1 MNSPYSGYRQLCLGK
16 NGKLEIQTRRNL
28 IRRKQNGRIE
38 KDSRKDTI
46 LLMGKKLL
54 QPLQA
59 GPMTLK
65 NRIMFPPLTTGY
77 EERDGS
83 IGPRSLGFYERLAK
97 GGTAYIVIG
106 DVAPVRT
113 ASPTPM
119 LYDDSQIP
127 AFKKLADTLHAY
139 DSRLALQIFH
149 PEYDVPGVGRLIMG
163 AGMARKA
170 AADAK
175 AAGNEEEFQKQ
186 TEQAEKLTKDAYA
199 KLRHEMQHFVDE
211 VSTEQLAQIRD
222 SIAACAA
229 RAQKAG
235 VDAIEVHGDR
245 LLGSMC
251 SKMLNHRTDGYGGS
265 LENRTRY
272 ALEVVAAIKEAAPA
286 LAVEYKLPVI
296 TVNKDGSL
304 RGKGGLEEEE
314 VIAFA
319 KMLEQAGVDMIQ
331 AAQANHTGNMGDT
344 IPPMGDVPYNWTL
357 PVAKRV
363 KEAVNIPVATV
374 GRVIT
379 VEAGEQI
386 LENGE
391 ADVIG
396 YGRSLLTDPDIA
408 VKTAS
413 GECIRECLNCNKGCV
428 DAIQNRRYIS
438 CVLNAENGDETT
450 ISIKPADT
458 VKKIAV
464 VGAGIAGLEAARVAA
479 KRGHQVTIFEKDDK
493 IGGQIHLAAV
503 PPRKSEI
510 LRAVTYYEKILP
522 LLKAEL
528 RLQTTPE
535 AWELNQFDAVI
546 AAVGAHNMELPLPA
560 ENSRVVSSWDVL
572 NGAETAGTCVVLGGG
587 LVGTETAEYLAAK
600 GHKVIIVEM
609 MDKIAA
615 GESATVMPLITKDFE
630 AHGVEQHVNTK
641 VKEIRDNVIY
651 AVNTKDNTE
660 IAVKADTIVNALGSK
675 KNVFDT
681 DGITVPVIYAGDCS
695 GERTADIA
703 AAVRSGYH
711 AANEI

>member
-1 MNSPYSGYRQLCLGK
+1 
-16 NGKLEIQTRRNL
+16 
-28 IRRKQNGRIE
+28 
-38 KDSRKDTI
+38 
-46 LLMGKKLL
+46 MGKKLL
-54 QPLQA
+54 EPLQA
-59 GPMTLK
+59 GSMTLK

-83 IGPRSLGFYERLAK
+83 IGERSLGFYERLAK
-97 GGTAYIVIG
+97 GGVAYIVIG

-127 AFKKLADTLHAY
+127 AFRRLADALHAH

-163 AGMARKA
+163 AGAARKA
-170 AADAK
+170 AAEAK
-175 AAGNEEEFQKQ
+175 AAGNEEEFEKQ
-186 TEQAEKLTKDAYA
+186 TQQAEKMTKDAYA
-199 KLRHEMQHFVDE
+199 KLRYEMQHFATE
-211 VSTEQLAQIRD
+211 ATTEQLARIRE
-222 SIAACAA
+222 SIAQCAA

-251 SKMLNHRTDGYGGS
+251 SEMLNHRTDEYGGS
-265 LENRTRY
+265 LENRARY
-272 ALEVVAAIKEAAPA
+272 ALEVVAAIKKAAPA
-286 LAVEYKLPVI
+286 LAVEYKLPII
-296 TVNKDGSL
+296 TVNQDGSL
-304 RGKGGLEEEE
+304 RGKGGLLEDEA
-314 VIAFA
+314 VAFA
-319 KMLEQAGVDMIQ
+319 KMLEEAGVDMIQ

-357 PVAKRV
+357 PAAKRI
-363 KEAVNIPVATV
+363 KNTVNIPVATV

-391 ADVIG
+391 ADMIG

-408 VKTAS
+408 VKTAA

-450 ISIKPADT
+450 VCIRPAET
-458 VKKIAV
+458 VKKVAIA
-464 VGAGIAGLEAARVAA
+464 GAGIAGLEAARVAA
-479 KRGHQVTIFEKDDK
+479 KRGHQVTVFEKDDK

-522 LLKAEL
+522 SLDIELKLNTEPSAG
-528 RLQTTPE
+528 
-535 AWELNQFDAVI
+535 ELNQYDAVLV
-546 AAVGAHNMELPLPA
+546 AAGAHNMELPVPV
-560 ENSRVVSSWDVL
+560 ENSNVVSSWDVL
-572 NGAETAGTCVVLGGG
+572 KGAGVTGTCAVLGGG
-587 LVGTETAEYLAAK
+587 LVGTETAEYLAAQGCK
-600 GHKVIIVEM
+600 TVIIEM

-630 AHGVEQHVNTK
+630 KHGVEQHVNTR

-651 AVNTKDNTE
+651 AENTKDHTE
-660 IAVKADTIVNALGSK
+660 ITIHADTIVNALGSK
-675 KNVFDT
+675 KNEFDVS
-681 DGITVPVIYAGDCS
+681 GITVPVTYIGDCS

-711 AANEI
+711 AANAL

>member
-1 MNSPYSGYRQLCLGK
+1 
-16 NGKLEIQTRRNL
+16 
-28 IRRKQNGRIE
+28 
-38 KDSRKDTI
+38 
-46 LLMGKKLL
+46 MGKKLL
-54 QPLQA
+54 EPLQA
-59 GPMTLK
+59 GSMTLK

-83 IGPRSLGFYERLAK
+83 IGERSLGFYERLAK
-97 GGTAYIVIG
+97 GGAAYIVIG

-127 AFKKLADTLHAY
+127 AFRRLADALHAY

-163 AGMARKA
+163 AGAARKA
-170 AADAK
+170 AAEAK
-175 AAGNEEEFQKQ
+175 AARNEEEFEKQ
-186 TEQAEKLTKDAYA
+186 TQQAEKMTKDAYA
-199 KLRHEMQHFVDE
+199 KLRYEMQHFATE
-211 VSTEQLAQIRD
+211 ATTEQLARIRE
-222 SIAACAA
+222 SIAQCAA

-235 VDAIEVHGDR
+235 ADAIEVHGDR

-251 SKMLNHRTDGYGGS
+251 SEMLNHRTDEYGGS
-265 LENRTRY
+265 LENRARY
-272 ALEVVAAIKEAAPA
+272 ALEVVAAIKKAAPA
-286 LAVEYKLPVI
+286 LAVEYKLPII
-296 TVNKDGSL
+296 TVNQDGSL
-304 RGKGGLEEEE
+304 RGKGGLLEDDA
-314 VIAFA
+314 VAFA
-319 KMLEQAGVDMIQ
+319 KMLEEAGVDMIQ

-357 PVAKRV
+357 PAAKRI
-363 KEAVNIPVATV
+363 KNTVNIPVATV

-391 ADVIG
+391 ADMIG

-408 VKTAS
+408 VKTAA

-450 ISIKPADT
+450 VCIRPAET
-458 VKKIAV
+458 VKKVAIA
-464 VGAGIAGLEAARVAA
+464 GAGIAGLEAARVAA
-479 KRGHQVTIFEKDDK
+479 KRGHQVTVFEKDDK

-522 LLKAEL
+522 SLDIELKLNTEPSAG
-528 RLQTTPE
+528 
-535 AWELNQFDAVI
+535 ELNQYDAVLV
-546 AAVGAHNMELPLPA
+546 AAGAHNMELPVPV
-560 ENSRVVSSWDVL
+560 ENSNVVSSWDVL
-572 NGAETAGTCVVLGGG
+572 KGAGVTGTCAVLGGG
-587 LVGTETAEYLAAK
+587 LVGTETAEYLAAQGCK
-600 GHKVIIVEM
+600 TVIIEM

-615 GESATVMPLITKDFE
+615 GESAPVMPLITMVCEK
-630 AHGVEQHVNTK
+630 HGVEQHVNTR

-651 AVNTKDNTE
+651 AENTKDHTE
-660 IAVKADTIVNALGSK
+660 MTIHADTIVNALGSK
-675 KNVFDT
+675 KNEFDVS
-681 DGITVPVIYAGDCS
+681 GITVPVTYIGDCS

-711 AANEI
+711 AANAL